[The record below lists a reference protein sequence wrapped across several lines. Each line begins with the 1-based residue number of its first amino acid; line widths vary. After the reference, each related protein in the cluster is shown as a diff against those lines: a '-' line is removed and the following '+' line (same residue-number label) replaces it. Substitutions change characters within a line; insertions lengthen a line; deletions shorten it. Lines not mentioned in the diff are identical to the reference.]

1 MEIASPLVRLLP
13 GLTREELDEFH
24 HSLAVPPSDD
34 LRDLLQYCSGME
46 GMLEQIDFTR
56 HSPRSCQTARK
67 TRKSAAHRANKYVT
81 VLLKRYTK
89 DPTIRVHRSGAG
101 LPS

>member
-46 GMLEQIDFTR
+46 GMLSNRSISLVTR
-56 HSPRSCQTARK
+56 QDLAK
-67 TRKSAAHRANKYVT
+67 LLAKSAAHRANKYAT
-81 VLLKRYTK
+81 VLLKRCTK

-101 LPS
+101 LPP